1 MMTDRSPTA
10 LKLIPVDAIEVLN
23 PRDRDGKIFEEIVLN
38 IKEIGLKKPIT
49 VTPRPRSDGE
59 ARYLLVCGEGRL
71 KAFRE
76 LGEHQIPAMVVEV
89 TDEDAFIMSLAEN
102 IARRHYRPVELMV
115 AIEQMQKKGYDHLTI
130 AAKTGLSSS
139 YVHGIM
145 GLLEKGELRLLDAV
159 ERGKM
164 PLNAALAIVNAGKSS
179 AAVQDALQDA
189 YESGALRGK
198 ALLDARRIIER
209 RQSLG
214 KTFNKALARKSVPV
228 SSHSL
233 VKSYQKEVERQKLIV
248 KKAAFV
254 HDKLL
259 FVASA
264 FRQLMTD
271 DHFETLLRAEGLNTL
286 PKYLADRVQRNGDI
300 RHD

>member
-1 MMTDRSPTA
+1 MERGPTE
-10 LKLIPVDAIEVLN
+10 LQLIPVDTIEVLN
-23 PRDRDGKIFEEIVLN
+23 PRDRDSKIFEEIVRN

-49 VTPRPRSDGE
+49 VTPRPRSDCTE
-59 ARYLLVCGEGRL
+59 RYLLVCGEGRL

-76 LGEHQIPAMVVEV
+76 LGEPEIPAIIVDV

-115 AIEQMQKKGYDHLTI
+115 AVEQMQKKGYDHVTI
-130 AAKTGLSSS
+130 ASKTGLSAA
-139 YVHGIM
+139 YVYGIM

-159 ERGKM
+159 ERGKI
-164 PLNAALAIVNAGKSS
+164 PLNSALAIVNAGKSS

-189 YESGALRGK
+189 YESGSLRGK
-198 ALLDARRIIER
+198 ALLDARRIIAR

-214 KTFNKALARKSVPV
+214 KTFNKAISRKNVPV

-248 KKAAFV
+248 KKAAFA

-264 FRQLMTD
+264 LSSRPTMAVR
-271 DHFETLLRAEGLNTL
+271 E
-286 PKYLADRVQRNGDI
+286 QRRPGVGTEQP
-300 RHD
+300 RLTR

>member
-1 MMTDRSPTA
+1 MKRETAPTK
-10 LKLIPVDAIEVLN
+10 LQLIPLDAIEVLN
-23 PRDRDGKIFEEIVLN
+23 PRERDAKIFADIVRN

-49 VTPRPRSDGE
+49 VTPRIRSNGMP
-59 ARYLLVCGEGRL
+59 RYLLVCGEGRL
-71 KAFRE
+71 KAFQE
-76 LGEHQIPAMVVEV
+76 LGEPSIPAMVVDV

-102 IARRHYRPVELMV
+102 IARRHYRPLELMV
-115 AIEQMQKKGYDHLTI
+115 AIEQLQKKGYDHLKI
-130 AAKTGLSSS
+130 AAKTGLSST
-139 YVHGIM
+139 YIHGIM
-145 GLLEKGELRLLDAV
+145 VLLEKGELRLLDAV
-159 ERGKM
+159 ERGKI

-198 ALLDARRIIER
+198 ALLEARKIIDR

-214 KTFNKALARKSVPV
+214 KSFNKAIGRKNIPV

-248 KKAAFV
+248 KKAEFA
-254 HDKLL
+254 HEKLL

-264 FRQLMTD
+264 FRQLMAD
-271 DHFETLLRAEGLNTL
+271 DHFATLLRAEGLNSL
-286 PKYLADRVQRNGDI
+286 PTYLSERVLRAEEV
-300 RHD
+300 

>member
-1 MMTDRSPTA
+1 MKKEKAPTE
-10 LKLIPVDAIEVLN
+10 LQLIPLDAIEVLN
-23 PRDRDGKIFEEIVLN
+23 PRERDSKVFAEIVRN

-49 VTPRPRSDGE
+49 VTPRPRSNGTP
-59 ARYLLVCGEGRL
+59 RYLLVCGEGRM
-71 KAFRE
+71 KAFQE
-76 LGEHQIPAMVVEV
+76 LGEPKIPAMVVDV

-102 IARRHYRPVELMV
+102 IARRHYRPLELMV
-115 AIEQMQKKGYDHLTI
+115 AIEQLQKKGYDHLKI
-130 AAKTGLSSS
+130 AAKTGLSSA

-145 GLLEKGELRLLDAV
+145 VLLEKGELRLLDAV
-159 ERGKM
+159 ERGKI
-164 PLNAALAIVNAGKSS
+164 PLNSALAIVNAGKSS
-179 AAVQDALQDA
+179 ASVQDALQDA

-198 ALLDARRIIER
+198 ALLEARKIIER

-214 KTFNKALARKSVPV
+214 KSFNKAMARKNIAV

-248 KKAAFV
+248 KKAAFA
-254 HDKLL
+254 HEKLL

-271 DHFETLLRAEGLNTL
+271 DYFATLLPAEGLHTL
-286 PKYLADRVQRNGDI
+286 PKYLSERVLRMEEV
-300 RHD
+300 

>member
-1 MMTDRSPTA
+1 MTMERAPTE
-10 LKLIPVDAIEVLN
+10 LQLIPVDAIEVLN
-23 PRDRDGKIFEEIVLN
+23 PRERDSKIFEEIVRN

-49 VTPRPRSDGE
+49 VTPRPRNDGV

-76 LGEHQIPAMVVEV
+76 LGELAIPAMVVDV

-115 AIEQMQKKGYDHLTI
+115 AIEQMQKKGYDHFTI
-130 AAKTGLSSS
+130 ATKTGLSSA

-145 GLLEKGELRLLDAV
+145 MLLEKGELRLLDAV
-159 ERGKM
+159 ERGKI
-164 PLNAALAIVNAGKSS
+164 PLNSALAIVNAGKSS

-209 RQSLG
+209 RMSLG
-214 KTFNKALARKSVPV
+214 KAFNKAVARKNVPV

-248 KKAAFV
+248 KKAAFA

-264 FRQLMTD
+264 FRQLVAD
-271 DHFETLLRAEGLNTL
+271 DHFATLLRAEGLNTL
-286 PKYLADRVQRNGDI
+286 PKYLAERVQKTTEEAL
-300 RHD
+300 